1 MNEDRRAELLTQL
14 NQLED
19 ERESLLEELDRYQED
34 GESTENIED
43 SLLSIERTIGELEEE
58 LELLR

>member
-43 SLLSIERTIGELEEE
+43 SLLSIERTI
-58 LELLR
+58 